1 MCRDKLVVLNFRLF
15 YITQYVYLKKKILRE
30 RLIKTPAHIVSS
42 FFSTTQMF
50 DHYQYVRCFLI
61 VLSYL
66 TEKEKK
72 GGGEIHKSANT

>member
-1 MCRDKLVVLNFRLF
+1 MGGGG
-15 YITQYVYLKKKILRE
+15 KKKLLRE

-50 DHYQYVRCFLI
+50 DHYQYVRGYLI

-72 GGGEIHKSANT
+72 GGGGEIHKNANT